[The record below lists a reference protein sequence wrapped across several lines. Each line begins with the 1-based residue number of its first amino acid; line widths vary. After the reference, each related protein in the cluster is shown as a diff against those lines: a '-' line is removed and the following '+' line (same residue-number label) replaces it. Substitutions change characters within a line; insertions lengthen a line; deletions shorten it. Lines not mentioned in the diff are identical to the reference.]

1 MSLGKLVILLGGL
14 GLGTAAVSYFADEKY
29 GKRRRIHTRKKV
41 DQVMKTANHK
51 LDEFSRQFANHS
63 RQFAN
68 QTGEISRDLKNQVGK
83 QATDFAKNVQKPNR
97 WKPSSRMLGALG
109 SGLAF
114 YGASRQGLLGLAC
127 RTMSLTMFTR
137 ALLSPR

>member
-1 MSLGKLVILLGGL
+1 MSLGKIIILLGGL
-14 GLGTAAVSYFADEKY
+14 GLGTAAVSYFTDEKY

-41 DQVMKTANHK
+41 DEVVKTANHRFG
-51 LDEFSRQFANHS
+51 EFS

-68 QTGEISRDLKNQVGK
+68 QTGEISRDLKEHVGK
-83 QATDFAKNVQKPNR
+83 QANDFAKNVTKPNH

-114 YGASRQGLLGLAC
+114 YGASRPGLLGLAC